1 MRRLGPLLCCA
12 VLLQACAFNQ
22 PTAPIREWRVHE
34 RPAKRHIAR
43 PTEDR
48 VVVQPGDTLFR
59 IAFDHG
65 LDYRQLAQWN
75 GLDDP
80 SRIRVGQTLRL
91 AAPAEKPPV
100 SVQPVPIQQPAG
112 KAPAE
117 KLSSAKPV
125 VTSDKEN
132 IDNQEEGPANWVW
145 PGKGRIVT
153 SFNESAGA
161 KGIDIAGKLGSPILA
176 SAAGRVVYVGEG
188 LRGYGKL
195 IIIKHSKDL
204 LSAYGHNKSVLVTEG
219 EIVKQGQPIAEMG
232 DTDAQRVE
240 LHFEIRE
247 YGKPVDPIAY
257 LGGQPS

>member
-1 MRRLGPLLCCA
+1 MRRFGLLLCCA
-12 VLLQACAFNQ
+12 VLLQACSFNQ
-22 PTAPIREWRVHE
+22 PTAPIREWRAHE
-34 RPAKRHIAR
+34 RPVKRHTAR

-48 VVVQPGDTLFR
+48 VVVQTGDTLFR

-65 LDYRQLAQWN
+65 LDYRQLAHWN

-80 SRIRVGQTLRL
+80 SKIRVGQTLRL
-91 AAPAEKPPV
+91 TAPAEKPPV
-100 SVQPVPIQQPAG
+100 AVQAPAA

-125 VTSDKEN
+125 VTGDKDN
-132 IDNQEEGPANWVW
+132 IDNQEDGPSTWVW

-161 KGIDIAGKLGSPILA
+161 KGIDIAGKRGSPILA

-195 IIIKHSKDL
+195 IIIKHSRDL
-204 LSAYGHNKSVLVTEG
+204 LSAYGHNERVLVTEG

-232 DTDAQRVE
+232 DSDAQRVE